1 MKKIFI
7 AIVLSVVLF
16 SSANACDICGGGTGT
31 YNPFLF
37 PHLSKNYIGL
47 NFLNR
52 SFHTHYDDGSV
63 TTTHYS
69 TFLILGQYSVSSKL
83 KLVAFVP
90 YSTNKMERDN
100 MLIKSSGTGDVTL
113 LVNYNLWDKAG
124 ESISQSLIIGGGAKL
139 HTGTY
144 TQPKTEDVNDRNF
157 QLGTGSIDYILNG
170 SYRMGY
176 GNWVV
181 NAIGSYKYNT
191 ANKEHYRFGDI
202 LTAGGTVAYQKT
214 CNKIS
219 IAPYVQV
226 VHESQ
231 MKDADKH
238 VLQDDSGGSI
248 LYAGAGMDVT
258 VSKIT
263 IGANYQFAAN
273 NISKGELNANPRFSS
288 RISFAL

>member
-7 AIVLSVVLF
+7 ATLLSAFLF
-16 SSANACDICGGGTGT
+16 TTANACDICGGGSAD

-52 SFHTHYDDGSV
+52 SLHGHNHDGS
-63 TTTHYS
+63 TTRARYS
-69 TFLILGQYSVSSKL
+69 TLLIFGQYSISRKVKFL
-83 KLVAFVP
+83 AFVP
-90 YSTNKMERDN
+90 YSANMIERDN
-100 MLIKSSGTGDVTL
+100 NIIKSKGTGDVIL
-113 LVNYNLWDKAG
+113 LVNYKLWDKAG

-214 CNKIS
+214 FDKIS

-238 VLQDDSGGSI
+238 VLQDNSGGSI
-248 LYAGAGMDVT
+248 LYTGAGMDV
-258 VSKIT
+258 SASQIT

-273 NISKGELNANPRFSS
+273 SISKGELNANPRFSA